1 MMNSLKIGNVEIPGN
16 AILAPMAGI
25 TDATFR
31 GICGSMGC
39 ELTYTEMVSAKG
51 MSYNNKNTAPLLE
64 THPSE
69 RFRSIQLF
77 GSEPDILAA
86 MAKKFDDSP
95 FDMIDINMGCPAAK
109 IVKNGDGSALMKE
122 PDKIGRIV
130 EAVSKASKK
139 PITVKIRKGFDE
151 LNKNAVEVAK
161 IAESAGASAI
171 AVHGR
176 FRAQFYSGVAD
187 WDIIREVKDAVKIP
201 VIGNGDV
208 VDLDSYLK
216 ILEHTNCDGVMIG
229 RAAQGNPWIFK
240 EISQYLKTG
249 VKPAPVTIDERFET
263 ALLHT
268 REIIKSKGEFIGVRE
283 MRKHICWYV
292 KGLKGNAEVRKEMVK
307 LSSFEEVER
316 LIAGY
321 REYLERS
328 HDVL

>member
-1 MMNSLKIGNVEIPGN
+1 MSKLKIGNVEIPSN
-16 AILAPMAGI
+16 VILAPMAGI

-64 THPSE
+64 IHPSE

-86 MAKKFDDSP
+86 MAKKLDESP
-95 FDMIDINMGCPAAK
+95 FDIIDINMGCPATK
-109 IVKNGDGSALMKE
+109 IVKNGDGSALMKD

-161 IAESAGASAI
+161 IAETAGASAI

-176 FRAQFYSGVAD
+176 FRTQFYSGNAD
-187 WDIIREVKDAVKIP
+187 WDIIRDVKEAVKIP

-208 VDLDSYLK
+208 VDLDAYLA
-216 ILEHTNCDGVMIG
+216 IIAHTNCDGVMIG
-229 RAAQGNPWIFK
+229 RAAQGNPWIFRD
-240 EISQYLKTG
+240 ISEFLGTG
-249 VKPAPVTIDERFET
+249 QRHEPVTIDERFET

-268 REIIKSKGEFIGVRE
+268 TEIIKAKGEYIGVRE
-283 MRKHICWYV
+283 MRKHLCWYV

-307 LSSFEEVER
+307 LSSLDEVKA
-316 LIAGY
+316 LLSGY
-321 REYLERS
+321 REYLEQ
-328 HDVL
+328 

>member
-1 MMNSLKIGNVEIPGN
+1 MSKFTIGDVEIPN
-16 AILAPMAGI
+16 NVILAPMAGI
-25 TDATFR
+25 TDATYR
-31 GICGSMGC
+31 GICASMGC

-51 MSYNNKNTAPLLE
+51 MSYNSKNTAPLLE
-64 THPSE
+64 IHPSE

-86 MAKKFDDSP
+86 MAKKLDDSP
-95 FDMIDINMGCPAAK
+95 FDIIDINMGCPATK
-109 IVKNGDGSALMKE
+109 IVRNGDGSALMKE

-161 IAESAGASAI
+161 IAENAGASAV

-176 FRAQFYSGVAD
+176 FRTQFYSGNAD
-187 WDIIREVKDAVKIP
+187 WDIIRDVKEAVKIP

-208 VDLDSYLK
+208 VDLDSYLAIIK
-216 ILEHTNCDGVMIG
+216 HTNCEGVMIG
-229 RAAQGNPWIFK
+229 RAAQGNPWIFRD
-240 EISQYLKTG
+240 ISEFLKTG
-249 VKPAPVTIDERFET
+249 ARPKPVTIDERFET

-268 REIIKSKGEFIGVRE
+268 TEIIKAKGEYIGVRE
-283 MRKHICWYV
+283 MRKHLCWYV

-307 LSSFEEVER
+307 LSSLDEVKT
-316 LIAGY
+316 LLGGY
-321 REYLERS
+321 REYLERGAE
-328 HDVL
+328 

>member
-1 MMNSLKIGNVEIPGN
+1 MSKLKIGNVEIPSN
-16 AILAPMAGI
+16 VILAPMAGI

-64 THPSE
+64 IHPSE

-86 MAKKFDDSP
+86 MAKKLDESP
-95 FDMIDINMGCPAAK
+95 FDIIDINMGCPATK
-109 IVKNGDGSALMKE
+109 IVKNGDGSALMKD

-161 IAESAGASAI
+161 IAETAGASAI

-176 FRAQFYSGVAD
+176 FRTQFYSGNAD
-187 WDIIREVKDAVKIP
+187 WDIIRDVKEAVKIP

-208 VDLDSYLK
+208 VDLDAYLA
-216 ILEHTNCDGVMIG
+216 IIAHTNCDGVMIG
-229 RAAQGNPWIFK
+229 RAAQGNPWIFRD
-240 EISQYLKTG
+240 ISEFLRTG
-249 VKPAPVTIDERFET
+249 KRHEPATIDERFET

-268 REIIKSKGEFIGVRE
+268 TEIIKAKGEYIGVRE
-283 MRKHICWYV
+283 MRKHLCWYV

-307 LSSFEEVER
+307 LSSLDEVKA
-316 LIAGY
+316 LLSGY
-321 REYLERS
+321 REYLEQ
-328 HDVL
+328 

>member
-1 MMNSLKIGNVEIPGN
+1 MNKLKIGDVEIPSN
-16 AILAPMAGI
+16 VILAPMAGI

-31 GICGSMGC
+31 GICASMGC

-64 THPSE
+64 IHPSE
-69 RFRSIQLF
+69 HFRSIQLF

-86 MAKKFDDSP
+86 MAKKLDDSP
-95 FDMIDINMGCPAAK
+95 FDIIDINMGCPATK
-109 IVKNGDGSALMKE
+109 IVKNGDGSALMKD

-130 EAVSKASKK
+130 ETVSKASKK
-139 PITVKIRKGFDE
+139 PLTIKIRKGFDE

-161 IAESAGASAI
+161 IAENAGAAAI

-176 FRAQFYSGVAD
+176 FRTQFYSGTAD
-187 WDIIREVKDAVKIP
+187 WDIIRDVKEAVKIP

-208 VDLDSYLK
+208 VDLDSYLA
-216 ILEHTNCDGVMIG
+216 ILKHTNCDGVMIG

-240 EISQYLKTG
+240 EISEFLKTG
-249 VKPAPVTIDERFET
+249 KRREPVTIAERFET

-268 REIIKSKGEFIGVRE
+268 TEIIKSKGEYIGVRE
-283 MRKHICWYV
+283 MRKHLCWYV

-307 LSSFEEVER
+307 LSSLDEVKT
-316 LIAGY
+316 LMAGY
-321 REYLERS
+321 LKYLEQ
-328 HDVL
+328 